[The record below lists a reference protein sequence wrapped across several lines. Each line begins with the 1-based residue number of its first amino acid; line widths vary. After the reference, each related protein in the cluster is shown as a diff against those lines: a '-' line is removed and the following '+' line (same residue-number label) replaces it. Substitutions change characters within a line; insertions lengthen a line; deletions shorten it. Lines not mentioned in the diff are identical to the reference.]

1 MYLYF
6 CNFQPLQLLHPELC
20 VFMMDAILNWFKP
33 GAEEAEEAKRAGAE
47 EAKGAGDLLTTL
59 F

>member
-1 MYLYF
+1 
-6 CNFQPLQLLHPELC
+6 
-20 VFMMDAILNWFKP
+20 MMDAILNWFKP
-33 GAEEAEEAKRAGAE
+33 GAEGTGAE